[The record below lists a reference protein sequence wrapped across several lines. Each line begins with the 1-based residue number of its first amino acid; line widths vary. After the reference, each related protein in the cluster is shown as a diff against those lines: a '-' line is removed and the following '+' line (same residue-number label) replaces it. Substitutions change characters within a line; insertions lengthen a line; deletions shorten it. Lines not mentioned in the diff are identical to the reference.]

1 MFTNGLV
8 VWQASISMVELVA
21 IIQQTFSYN
30 MEDKIIPQIIVV
42 VSIFAVFYFL
52 LHIAYAIS

>member
-1 MFTNGLV
+1 
-8 VWQASISMVELVA
+8 
-21 IIQQTFSYN
+21 

-52 LHIAYAIS
+52 LLIAYAIS